1 MNIPLF
7 NKRLLT
13 LPLLICFSL
22 LLCVSANAYA
32 ALDYG
37 DAPESYG
44 DAAHTIVTGLHLGA
58 TPGDAEADS
67 QHSYNAFGDGDFQS
81 DGAGNWYLSG
91 DEDGAPRQPVS
102 DYIPLFPI
110 LKMTAMTYSADFT
123 VTNTLGNTATLFGW
137 IDFDGNGSFEAD
149 EGTSVLVSNGSNQ
162 SSVSLNWN
170 VPVDI
175 KAGTTFIRLRL
186 TSDSSISTATPTGTA
201 NNGEVE
207 DFTLAVALDIPPD
220 STAVTVI
227 SGETPMACQATVFA
241 DDFDDVPAVYGDFIS
256 PNRGAG
262 GGNVSPLR
270 DWTINGGGADTYAH
284 ITSVAGGSAVY
295 LGNGAVRRISPAIGS
310 GFTFDAQGRVTNTI
324 DAIELRDAADDSTPG
339 NTLLGTGTAAHW
351 GPEPLTLSRSFAT
364 TVGKTYRLYFKA
376 VPEDPGGNFVAGAMR
391 VDVPGGG
398 VHFKIPGSNENTI
411 DYAI

>member
-186 TSDSSISTATPTGTA
+186 TSDSSISTATPTG
-201 NNGEVE
+201 
-207 DFTLAVALDIPPD
+207 
-220 STAVTVI
+220 
-227 SGETPMACQATVFA
+227 
-241 DDFDDVPAVYGDFIS
+241 
-256 PNRGAG
+256 
-262 GGNVSPLR
+262 
-270 DWTINGGGADTYAH
+270 
-284 ITSVAGGSAVY
+284 
-295 LGNGAVRRISPAIGS
+295 
-310 GFTFDAQGRVTNTI
+310 
-324 DAIELRDAADDSTPG
+324 
-339 NTLLGTGTAAHW
+339 
-351 GPEPLTLSRSFAT
+351 
-364 TVGKTYRLYFKA
+364 
-376 VPEDPGGNFVAGAMR
+376 
-391 VDVPGGG
+391 
-398 VHFKIPGSNENTI
+398 
-411 DYAI
+411 